1 MLLRFNNKPIC
12 PYCSHKQEMADI
24 APVDGDKYDLECQ
37 QCEDSFEVETRI
49 VVTYCTNSIDD
60 EEFVNE

>member
-12 PYCSHKQEMADI
+12 PYCGYGQEMTDI
-24 APVDGDKYDLECQ
+24 PPQDGDKYDLECQ